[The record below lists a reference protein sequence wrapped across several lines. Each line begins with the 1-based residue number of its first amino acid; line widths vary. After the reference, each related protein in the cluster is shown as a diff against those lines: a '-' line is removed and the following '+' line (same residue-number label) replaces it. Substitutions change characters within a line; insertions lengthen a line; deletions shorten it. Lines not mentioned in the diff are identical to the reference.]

1 LTVILQFKKEFDRRY
16 FAEVQNKKL
25 LTDKYLEIIRHI
37 LEKFRHKHFENEKLR
52 NEISLDSISSSN
64 DDSSLNE
71 NFSSPKKIVKKEKE
85 NFEENLDKFERIIDI
100 LISIT
105 PEDMFKE
112 VKSLI
117 LNEYENI
124 TNDIKTYLGKDTD
137 ENNKKFL
144 SCISSNIL
152 FIIST
157 ITYKI
162 DYYTITINWLVEK
175 LNKFLIDFVEGAS
188 DVNEFVKSLDL
199 VEKFVKIKK
208 TYIKDFIENKDKIL
222 EEKEDNL
229 VIVQEKE
236 IRAEKNHNNFAFNK
250 FCSFGRYF
258 FNNLFSL
265 IDTNINLSNFEKKN
279 SGKEFDFFNRNK
291 TNIYKKK
298 YIQDLNFKHF
308 FFRRYSLRKAFGLDK
323 YFREFFNAKIANWK
337 YSTILPGIKKIEICR
352 ICETTF
358 EINEFVL
365 HLYFC
370 KEIKMNSQRLV
381 EVKFQIKNELL
392 ELKNY
397 RE

>member
-1 LTVILQFKKEFDRRY
+1 MILQFKKEFDNRY
-16 FAEVQNKKL
+16 FRKVKSTKS
-25 LTDKYLEIIRHI
+25 LTDSNLEIIRHI
-37 LEKFRHKHFENEKLR
+37 LEKFRKKHFENQKLK
-52 NEISLDSISSSN
+52 NEFSFNTISSN
-64 DDSSLNE
+64 DDSSEE
-71 NFSSPKKIVKKEKE
+71 NLTSPKLIGEKEKEKE
-85 NFEENLDKFERIIDI
+85 NFDENLDKFERIIEI
-100 LISIT
+100 LISMT
-105 PEDMFKE
+105 PEEMFKE

-124 TNDIKTYLGKDTD
+124 TNDIKSYLEKDTD

-157 ITYKI
+157 ITYKL

-175 LNKFLIDFVEGAS
+175 LNKFLIEFVEGAS

-208 TYIKDFIENKDKIL
+208 TYIKDFIENKEKIQ
-222 EEKEDNL
+222 EEKDENL
-229 VIVQEKE
+229 IIVHERE
-236 IRAEKNHNNFAFNK
+236 IRTERNNSNFAFNK

-258 FNNLFSL
+258 FNNLLSL
-265 IDTNINLSNFEKKN
+265 IDTNINAPNFEKIK
-279 SGKEFDFFNRNK
+279 SGIISNPLDNFK
-291 TNIYKKK
+291 TNTFKKK
-298 YIQDLNFKHF
+298 YLKDLNVEHF
-308 FFRRYSLRKAFGLDK
+308 FFRRYSLRKASGLDK
-323 YFREFFNAKIANWK
+323 YYREFFNAKIANWK
-337 YSTILPGIKKIEICR
+337 YSTIQPGIKKLEICR

-381 EVKFQIKNELL
+381 EIKFQIKNALL
-392 ELKNY
+392 ELSDY

>member
-1 LTVILQFKKEFDRRY
+1 
-16 FAEVQNKKL
+16 
-25 LTDKYLEIIRHI
+25 
-37 LEKFRHKHFENEKLR
+37 
-52 NEISLDSISSSN
+52 
-64 DDSSLNE
+64 
-71 NFSSPKKIVKKEKE
+71 
-85 NFEENLDKFERIIDI
+85 LDKFERIIEL

-124 TNDIKTYLGKDTD
+124 TNDIKSYLGKDTD

-208 TYIKDFIENKDKIL
+208 TYIKDFIENKDKIQ
-222 EEKEDNL
+222 EENEENL
-229 VIVQEKE
+229 IIVEENE
-236 IRAEKNHNNFAFNK
+236 IRQEKNHNNFAFNK

-265 IDTNINLSNFEKKN
+265 IDTNIILQDFENKK
-279 SGKEFDFFNRNK
+279 SGKIIDISNK
-291 TNIYKKK
+291 YKIIIYKEK
-298 YIQDLNFKHF
+298 YIKDLNFEHF
-308 FFRRYSLRKAFGLDK
+308 FFRRYSLRKASPLDK

-337 YSTILPGIKKIEICR
+337 YSTIQPGIKKIEICR

-381 EVKFQIKNELL
+381 NVKFQIKNVLL
-392 ELKNY
+392 ELGDY